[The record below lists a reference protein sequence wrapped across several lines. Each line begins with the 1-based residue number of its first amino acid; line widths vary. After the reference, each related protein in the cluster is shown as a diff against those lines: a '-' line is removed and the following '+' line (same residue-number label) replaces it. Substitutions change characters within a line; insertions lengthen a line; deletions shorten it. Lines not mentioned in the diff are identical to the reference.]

1 MDKKALKLALIQKI
15 TSCEDEQVLLTI
27 SKILEQLSSPEMS
40 TSLNDP
46 LMEALLRPG
55 KTTPTPPPVSDQDI
69 ADIQQSI
76 DEIFGS

>member
-15 TSCEDEQVLLTI
+15 TACEDEQVLQTI
-27 SKILEQLSSPEMS
+27 AKILEHLSASESAPV
-40 TSLNDP
+40 NDP

-55 KTTPTPPPVSDQDI
+55 KTTSTPLVSDQDI

-76 DEIFGS
+76 DDIFGS